1 MLGFAVVESVALPCD
16 GTGFRSPKGR
26 LGIWTPAPDLLI
38 LRMTDQGDKAFAGPI
53 IHAFDEISK
62 RSRQHRL
69 FFDLET
75 MTTYDSELRTRLTAR
90 FYEDRLNIAA
100 FHVLVGSKLTAMG
113 VSVANLA
120 LGGIITSHSS
130 RVPFVLA
137 LDAAIAASKAVGF
150 ESSVVFAG

>member
-1 MLGFAVVESVALPCD
+1 MEPFALPCD
-16 GTGFRSPKGR
+16 GTGFRSLKGR
-26 LGIWTPAPDLLI
+26 LAIWTPAPDLLV
-38 LRMTDQGDKAFAGPI
+38 LRMTDQGDKHFTGPI
-53 IHAFDEISK
+53 IRAFDELAK
-62 RSRQHRL
+62 RGQKLRL

-75 MTTYDSELRTRLTAR
+75 MSSYDSELRTQLTAR
-90 FYEDRLNIAA
+90 FYEDRLRIAA

-137 LDAAIAASKAVGF
+137 LDAAIAASKVVGF

>member
-1 MLGFAVVESVALPCD
+1 
-16 GTGFRSPKGR
+16 
-26 LGIWTPAPDLLI
+26 
-38 LRMTDQGDKAFAGPI
+38 MTDQGDKAFAGPI
-53 IHAFDEISK
+53 IRTFDDLAK
-62 RSRQHRL
+62 RSQKLRL

-75 MTTYDSELRTRLTAR
+75 MASYDSELRTQLTAR
-90 FYEDRLNIAA
+90 FYEDRLRITA

-137 LDAAIAASKAVGF
+137 LDAMLAASKVAGF
-150 ESSVVFAG
+150 QSSVVFAG

>member
-1 MLGFAVVESVALPCD
+1 MLGSGVVEPFALPCD
-16 GTGFRSPKGR
+16 GAGFRSPKGR
-26 LGIWTPAPDLLI
+26 LGIWTPASDLLI
-38 LRMTDQGDKAFAGPI
+38 LRMTAQGDKAFVGPI
-53 IHAFDEISK
+53 IHAFDELSK
-62 RSRQHRL
+62 HGQQQRL

-75 MTTYDSELRTRLTAR
+75 MASYDSELRTQLTAR
-90 FYEDRLNIAA
+90 FYEDRLRITA

-137 LDAAIAASKAVGF
+137 LDAVIAASKVVGF
-150 ESSVVFAG
+150 ESSAVLAV

>member
-1 MLGFAVVESVALPCD
+1 MA
-16 GTGFRSPKGR
+16 
-26 LGIWTPAPDLLI
+26 
-38 LRMTDQGDKAFAGPI
+38 DQGDKAFTAPI
-53 IHAFDEISK
+53 IRAFEGISK

-75 MTTYDSELRTRLTAR
+75 MTTYDSELRTHLTAR
-90 FYEDRLNIAA
+90 LYEDRLNIVA

-130 RVPFVLA
+130 RVPFILA
-137 LDAAIAASKAVGF
+137 LDNVIAASKLVGF
-150 ESSVVFAG
+150 ESSVLLAG